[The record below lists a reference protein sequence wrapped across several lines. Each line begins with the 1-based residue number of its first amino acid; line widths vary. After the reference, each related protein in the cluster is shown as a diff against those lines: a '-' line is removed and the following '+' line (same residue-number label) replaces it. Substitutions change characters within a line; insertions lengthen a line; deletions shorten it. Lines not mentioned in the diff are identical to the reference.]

1 MDGVLH
7 AANQAARDARRRWTW
22 AVEVGIVLFWN
33 FSYEALRSATPTRK
47 IAAFENADAVER
59 LGAALRINWELTL
72 NQLFLDHTWL
82 ADFASYWYQLA
93 HETVTV
99 ATLIWLWRSHARVYR
114 PLRSTLVGISLI
126 SLVAY
131 RFYPLAPPRFALD
144 GAVDTMLAHPVL
156 FAGWDSITGLSN
168 LYAAMPSIHV
178 AWAVWC
184 ALAWNVAGSAPWR
197 RWLWA
202 YPAITALAVVG
213 TANHYV
219 LDAVVGAVAIAAGW
233 QASRRIYDQQSFQ
246 HFQANGR
253 GNTVLP

>member
-1 MDGVLH
+1 MDGLLH

-22 AVEVGIVLFWN
+22 AMEVGIVLFWN
-33 FSYEALRSATPTRK
+33 FAYESLRSATPTRK
-47 IAAFENADAVER
+47 VAAFENADAVEA
-59 LGAALRINWELTL
+59 LGRALRIDWELTL
-72 NQLFLDHTWL
+72 NRLFLDHTWL
-82 ADFASYWYQLA
+82 ADFSSYWYQLA

-99 ATLIWLWRSHARVYR
+99 GTLIWLWRSHARVYR
-114 PLRSTLVGISLI
+114 PLRTTLVGISVI

-184 ALAWNVAGSAPWR
+184 ALAWNVASTHPWR

-202 YPAITALAVVG
+202 YPAVTTVAVVG

-219 LDAVVGAVAIAAGW
+219 LDAVIGAAAIGIGW
-233 QASRRIYDQQSFQ
+233 QVSRRAYDQ
-246 HFQANGR
+246 
-253 GNTVLP
+253 TVQ